1 MTIKGLLTHF
11 DNENNLIL
19 QNIKY
24 NNRIEWQGVAKTLKN
39 GSEFTYASC
48 KVKDWY
54 VKDNGTII
62 VSIEE

>member
-1 MTIKGLLTHF
+1 MNIKGLLAHF

-19 QNIKY
+19 RNIKY
-24 NNRIEWQGVAKTLKN
+24 NNRIEWEGVTKNLKN

-48 KVKDWY
+48 KVKNWY

>member
-24 NNRIEWQGVAKTLKN
+24 NNRIDWRGVAKDLKN
-39 GSEFTYASC
+39 GSSFTYASC

-62 VSIEE
+62 VGIEE

>member
-11 DNENNLIL
+11 DNENKLT
-19 QNIKY
+19 IKESNY
-24 NNRIEWQGVAKTLKN
+24 DRIEWEGIAKDLKN

-48 KVKDWY
+48 KVKNWY

>member
-24 NNRIEWQGVAKTLKN
+24 SNRIEWEGIAKDLKN

-62 VSIEE
+62 ADIEE

>member
-24 NNRIEWQGVAKTLKN
+24 NNRIDWQGVAKDLKMVHLLLTLV
-39 GSEFTYASC
+39 
-48 KVKDWY
+48 VKL
-54 VKDNGTII
+54 KIGM
-62 VSIEE
+62 

>member
-1 MTIKGLLTHF
+1 MTIKNLLKHF

-19 QNIKY
+19 QNTKY
-24 NNRIEWQGVAKTLKN
+24 NNRIDYQGLAKDLKN